1 MALTFDEAIRQIV
14 DLEAALD
21 AAQDEAANERRA
33 HEAQIRETAK
43 WVNRTQEYKEA
54 YFEQFNENDQ
64 LLARVQELDKFNT
77 SLGDES
83 SELYMRCGRLEG
95 AADIALR
102 VQRFFPDV
110 LTEADEWMLD
120 KLQPGDLGWDEPAPN
135 TPTLRGSYYLIP
147 MRRVVQ
153 AACDWAWRRD
163 YAYMDSGASELL
175 AAVHAYNELVGKGD
189 EK

>member
-1 MALTFDEAIRQIV
+1 MRRYYSGQESYFDLV
-14 DLEAALD
+14 
-21 AAQDEAANERRA
+21 NE
-33 HEAQIRETAK
+33 T
-43 WVNRTQEYKEA
+43 
-54 YFEQFNENDQ
+54 DQ
-64 LLARVQELDKFNT
+64 LRARVKELDKFNT

-163 YAYMDSGASELL
+163 YAYMDNGADELI